1 MEEEIREEKLDS
13 PLVVHKKSDASYQET
28 ATEVTMNATHTDDES
43 SDAPTLERHRFRKEK
58 KKKKW
63 PYVLLVL
70 VAIAMV
76 VLCVLIYNDVIP
88 LREKDTTAP
97 QTTKS
102 YTTKQVNEFDGIITV
117 KGTYIFFEGKEIDG
131 IQALEKEIKY
141 LDEGTSFIIQDEK
154 ADSNFL
160 NYEVLSLL
168 SLYNIDYDITHVYSS
183 GLKSKYED
191 MTTTTAPSKASTK
204 TSNKASTKAPTKKTT
219 GD

>member
-43 SDAPTLERHRFRKEK
+43 SDGPTLERHRFRKEK

-70 VAIAMV
+70 VAITMA
-76 VLCVLIYNDVIP
+76 VLCALVYSNVIP
-88 LREKDTTAP
+88 LREKETTT
-97 QTTKS
+97 QTTRS
-102 YTTKQVNEFDGIITV
+102 YTTQPVNDFDGIITI
-117 KGTYIFFEGKEIDG
+117 KGTYIFFEGVEIDG

-141 LDEGTSFIIQDEK
+141 LDEGTSFVIQDEK

-168 SLYNIDYDITHVYSS
+168 SLYNIDYEITHIVSS

-191 MTTTTAPSKASTK
+191 MSTTTAPSKASTK
-204 TSNKASTKAPTKKTT
+204 AATKASTKASTQKTT
-219 GD
+219 GN